1 MMMML
6 TLGPKTETLDLEY
19 QQSDR
24 AFLGIFLSNP
34 CLNIL
39 GAKLT
44 RPKIFFLQ
52 ILLPACGLLS
62 VLLKSFFP
70 INI

>member
-1 MMMML
+1 MMML

-34 CLNIL
+34 GLIIL
-39 GAKLT
+39 GAKQT
-44 RPKIFFLQ
+44 RPKNIFLQ

-62 VLLKSFFP
+62 ELLNSVFP